1 MNKLSGIINKLRNGA
16 GVKLIIALGLA
27 GMLIIML
34 SEIFS
39 DNQKKSKTDETPEI
53 SAESGVYDNYAE
65 QMEIQLK
72 RILERIDGVGK
83 SEIMVTVGA
92 TEEYVYAQEGKTQ
105 TGEKN
110 TSEESQ
116 YVIIGSGGGKQALLK
131 KIVSPEISGV
141 VIICE
146 GGDSSIV
153 KERVYNAVSAVFN
166 IPLQRIFVTK
176 SSD

>member
-1 MNKLSGIINKLRNGA
+1 
-16 GVKLIIALGLA
+16 
-27 GMLIIML
+27 
-34 SEIFS
+34 
-39 DNQKKSKTDETPEI
+39 
-53 SAESGVYDNYAE
+53 
-65 QMEIQLK
+65 MEIQLK

-166 IPLQRIFVTK
+166 IPSQRIFVTK